1 MQREMGVRQ
10 PFPLLDQLPAELDGM
25 ILDYLWDH
33 TKLHALTGLPE
44 VTVPVSDLAWH
55 LDLPFWAS
63 GGKPFMVCPCE
74 VAAERHRHP
83 AQWDRTMAADLRFPL
98 HGRIGSAG
106 KIIIMDGI
114 HRLLKASVLGL
125 PEVTVRILSV
135 GDLNEIAVLATKERI

>member
-33 TKLHALTGLPE
+33 TKLHALTGLSE

-63 GGKPFMVCPCE
+63 DGKPFKVCPCE
-74 VAAERHRHP
+74 VVADRNKHS

-98 HGRIGSAG
+98 HGRVGSAE

-114 HRLLKASVLGL
+114 HRLLKASILGQ
-125 PEVTVRILSV
+125 PEVTVRILSDR
-135 GDLNEIAVLATKERI
+135 DLNEIAVLSHKS